1 MEKEKCA
8 IELYVNKKYLFPNNY
23 MEEARSNILADQND
37 YDIYFILHG
46 DAYKIR
52 GFKENERLLH
62 IVVVNITDNSKYLI
76 DFDVLESFRVPYC
89 SYLEIK
95 LVDEGSILN
104 IEFNDKG
111 IEYLKQYCS
120 KEYQVY
126 MEQIEKRGYFYVSLH
141 AKFLVEMLMESNK
154 QEHVEH
160 YDILY
165 IGQTKQD
172 DIFNRLNSHGT
183 LQRIM
188 RETYRSNSQKELYII
203 ILSIAT
209 KHIEASILPHYNAH
223 FLLSNTLAK
232 GFELNALKKDAMIN
246 IAEALFISYFQP
258 KYNDKLKSREGRE
271 KLNTYRKIDDAEI
284 NPINLTFDLYY
295 EDTKKKL
302 ILKTDLETTE
312 NKVLMIEC
320 VFNKES
326 LSVNCIDFPD
336 AFY

>member
-1 MEKEKCA
+1 MQKEKCS

-23 MEEARSNILADQND
+23 LEEARSNTLLDENE
-37 YDIYFILHG
+37 YDIYFILLG
-46 DAYKIR
+46 DSYKIK
-52 GFKENERLLH
+52 GIYEDERLLH
-62 IVVVNITDNSKYLI
+62 IIVVNITDNNKYLI
-76 DFDVLESFRVPYC
+76 DVDVLESFRVPYC
-89 SYLEIK
+89 SCLEIK
-95 LVDEGSILN
+95 LADEGAILN
-104 IEFNDKG
+104 IEYNDKG
-111 IEYLKQYCS
+111 IEYLKKYCP
-120 KEYQVY
+120 KEYYVY
-126 MEQIEKRGYFYVSLH
+126 MDRIEKEGYFHVSMH

-154 QEHVEH
+154 QEHVEQ

-172 DIFNRLNSHGT
+172 DIFNRLNSHHT

-209 KHIEASILPHYNAH
+209 KHIETSILPDFNTY
-223 FLLSNTLAK
+223 FYLSNTLAK

-246 IAEALFISYFQP
+246 MAEALFISYFQP
-258 KYNDKLKSREGRE
+258 KYNKRLKSREGRE
-271 KLNTYRKIDDAEI
+271 KLNTYRKIDNAEI
-284 NPINLTFDLYY
+284 NPIILTFDLFY

-302 ILKTDLETTE
+302 ILKTDLETTR

-320 VFNKES
+320 AFKKDS
-326 LSVNCIDFPD
+326 LSVTCIDFPD